1 MAADFEVRGANDFL
15 RLSKGLK
22 EAGEKG
28 LRRELNKSIR
38 NATKPLLPIAAQ
50 ALAAGL
56 PSRLQGRGRRVRQV
70 VQVKTGRD
78 PGVSIAVPYGKRNAG
93 GLGASNARL
102 VNARGVVRHPLY
114 GNRQRWC
121 STPAPGAQGWFDETY
136 TTRARTVLPDVE
148 RAVERV
154 AGQITRRVGR

>member
-1 MAADFEVRGANDFL
+1 MTDDFSIRGAENFL
-15 RLSKGLK
+15 RLSKALK
-22 EAGEKG
+22 ETGEKE
-28 LRRELNKSIR
+28 LRKELHTGMR
-38 NATKPLLPIAAQ
+38 NAVKPLLPKAAQ
-50 ALAAGL
+50 ALATGL
-56 PSRLQGRGRRVRQV
+56 PPRLKGRGAKVKQV